1 MVRPYT
7 YCINLVLLT
16 VAVPEYTKFSRLY
29 RYPGILN
36 FSVVRPPRKLPR
48 PWPGLAWPPWPEAIM
63 ACDGLRV
70 VLVASEWPQARPAS
84 GHARPGHGLR
94 PARRLGAG
102 ASGGSGD
109 NYYLKSR
116 NIPVSW
122 QTMPEVLKRQY
133 LEVFPESYRFQCT

>member
-1 MVRPYT
+1 
-7 YCINLVLLT
+7 
-16 VAVPEYTKFSRLY
+16 
-29 RYPGILN
+29 
-36 FSVVRPPRKLPR
+36 
-48 PWPGLAWPPWPEAIM
+48 M

-84 GHARPGHGLR
+84 GHARRGHGLR
-94 PARRLGAG
+94 PARRPGAG

-109 NYYLKSR
+109 NYYLKSQ

-133 LEVFPESYRFQCT
+133 LEVFLESYKF

>member
-1 MVRPYT
+1 M
-7 YCINLVLLT
+7 L
-16 VAVPEYTKFSRLY
+16 
-29 RYPGILN
+29 
-36 FSVVRPPRKLPR
+36 
-48 PWPGLAWPPWPEAIM
+48 WPGMATWPEAIM

-70 VLVASEWPQARPAS
+70 VLVVSEWPQARPVS

-94 PARRLGAG
+94 PARRSGAS

-133 LEVFPESYRFQCT
+133 LEVFLESYRFQSYKFQPT

>member
-1 MVRPYT
+1 MYFPDR
-7 YCINLVLLT
+7 L
-16 VAVPEYTKFSRLY
+16 TKFSTSYDKASAKNHRSFEN
-29 RYPGILN
+29 RPCKITVSCGHRVNCPGHD
-36 FSVVRPPRKLPR
+36 
-48 PWPGLAWPPWPEAIM
+48 LAWPPWPEAIM

-94 PARRLGAG
+94 PARRPGAG

-116 NIPVSW
+116 NILVSW

-133 LEVFPESYRFQCT
+133 LEVFLESYRF